1 MSDTPEQ
8 RAAQVCFELGCRPW
22 TPNERRQ
29 VVAAA
34 IRDAVQAEREEN
46 ARLRAAIEAVRM
58 RASYIIGTCRGERE
72 MQQEAEEVLRMLKQ
86 NGPAAP

>member
-34 IRDAVQAEREEN
+34 IRESVQAEREEN
-46 ARLRAAIEAVRM
+46 ARLRAAIELVRM
-58 RASYIIGTCRGERE
+58 RMSYILGNTRGNKEMIQEARE
-72 MQQEAEEVLRMLKQ
+72 MLRLLK
-86 NGPAAP
+86 